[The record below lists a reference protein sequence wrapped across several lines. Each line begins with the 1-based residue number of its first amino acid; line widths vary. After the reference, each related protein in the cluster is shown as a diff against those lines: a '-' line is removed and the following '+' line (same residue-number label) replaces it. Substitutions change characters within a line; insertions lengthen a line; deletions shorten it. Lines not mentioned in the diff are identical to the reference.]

1 MVVQENLTPVEGN
14 RAPKHEKKHRLKQRF
29 EVVKKLGQG
38 TYGKV
43 QLAIN
48 KETEQEVAIKTIKK
62 SKIESEQDLIRIR
75 REIQIMSSIQHPH
88 IIHIYEVFENKEKI
102 VLVMQYASGGE
113 LYDYLSQK
121 KILNDVEA
129 RRIFRQIAAA
139 VYYCHKN
146 KICHR
151 DLKLEN
157 VLLDEKGN
165 AKIADFGLSNVYDEK
180 HLLDTFCGSPLYA
193 SPEIVKGVPYY
204 GPEVDC
210 WSMGVILYTLVYGA
224 MPFDGSNFKR
234 LVKQISEGDYY
245 EPTTKAEASSLI
257 RRLLHVNPG
266 KRATII
272 DICSDSWVNEGYE
285 HSLLQV
291 SEDLANLTPVRIDLL
306 LALAPASPTIEES
319 NMQNPLAAPN
329 QKSKLPDA
337 ENRDDDADTIT
348 DSFTFTDGK
357 GDNEQNASIPNLP
370 NLDEDEEFLPANLA
384 AELDEQCTKR
394 QAERSFDGSLMKISS
409 IAHKNKKS
417 KKSSS
422 TNLNQTQEKELE
434 TSNQQFQNSPEVSRD
449 QNNNDN
455 IIETVNESPET
466 NENVKEDTN
475 KTKNPKSEEGNT
487 DLVTKQNKT
496 KEVDDKKDKN
506 NKNLSKE
513 NEKDKE
519 SVKSKQNIESNKTD
533 EEKVATH
540 DGRRPGKIVIPKF
553 LESSETSPTKA
564 GRKSSLTEIQSEQ
577 KIKKENKLSENEKET
592 KTVEK
597 PENNQDSQISE
608 NINSAEKNSANEDN
622 SEKSEAKKVAA
633 KGILKK
639 NIAKARLLEKRLSQ
653 QSSVESNGP
662 SSPPADQSNI
672 SPTSSVDSPDVTKGP
687 SFFKIPQPYTKTAK
701 EKPIQSKAEIVF
713 SNQENSSKDKIS
725 PHSEKSIVHFSPNHE
740 ETESI
745 WGTPLSPPIKIDK
758 NNQVLVKNSNWN
770 NISSDMCEVNNWK
783 QIEDDNFACVK
794 QGPTPI
800 TRSYKKFTFT
810 KEGTCITETGKIYT
824 KPGADGSWTKV
835 EKKTKI
841 TTLPGNDE
849 FQKFEHVQVRDEASL
864 SRSDS
869 QSSSESNDIFDDIF
883 DSWTG
888 DSMMCNFMKIKDNMK
903 KFSKK
908 PLFWRERHH
917 QEPFRQFNKAERK
930 QSKESNKQNEKRYSQ
945 SSERETSDTDDDF
958 DIQFDDMHPVVYG
971 SQGLWQLMMS
981 VNKDL
986 PHHLRNFR
994 DPSQLPGFSRSVS
1007 RNRGTA
1013 LFQKQNQFGSRGST
1027 GYSTRSLSRERSQ
1040 SPRETVLRFVLE
1052 SPKRQ
1057 QSVNISEPDS
1067 PQSQELWNSK
1077 GYASNTHERRSR
1089 KDSGVESCIS
1099 TESEGVR
1106 RLYSR
1111 DETGYA
1117 SFDDGFGP
1125 KTFRQYVKSK
1135 NPTERHDSFEEQY
1148 PQSPFDNMADSRRH
1162 RVEQWLHM
1170 TDVNDFDSPFEEFV
1184 RLHDLSA
1191 QSENPTSSI
1200 YGTMRPRDYMRY
1212 NRSMSDKLTDVD
1224 NPFNEQLYETQ
1235 HSQSNQ
1241 SLEKQSN
1248 KSYRSEISVD
1258 SSGKVHSSTVKTV
1271 TDTNYPERMPMHSQ
1285 SGNSFNLKYDSDG
1298 NSGRPH
1304 VTSPQ
1309 QNFSKYTR
1317 SYSGNLQFAGPQ
1329 EATVNSRGTNRPIL
1343 SMTVS
1348 FNRGNPDGSVIVQS
1362 NTRQPGNTG
1371 GVWQQQEFSTAPG
1384 RVTIRREFS
1393 DPTSESPNV
1402 TTVPIQRYYTT
1413 QESNVENFGQS
1424 RGKYFNTEISNSA
1437 CSGWRMA
1444 NTNNSTKQFSYMAE
1458 NNINNYVAC
1467 LKEQTLT
1474 ELKEENAS
1482 DLKSDGTLTPDSLET
1497 FSVTDE
1503 NELKTVNNQHESFGI
1518 WQLVD
1523 TNSLNKEKSIEVDH
1537 KNHFIS
1543 KKNEIS
1549 VVSHMKSHNAYES
1562 SIKTL
1567 HNKDSSQSTLIEK
1580 SSKINSDIK
1589 LGKCVRDDVNSLI
1602 WDNNATIDSDS
1613 CKYSVNSEL
1622 ESYQKSHAKSFQPF
1636 PNNDSINISLLEP
1649 LKWATFDQNMFLITS
1664 KLKHS

>member
-14 RAPKHEKKHRLKQRF
+14 RAPSKHEKKHRLKQRF

-245 EPTTKAEASSLI
+245 EPTTKAEASNLI
-257 RRLLHVNPG
+257 HRLLNVNPS

-306 LALAPASPTIEES
+306 LALAPASPEEG
-319 NMQNPLAAPN
+319 NTQNPLAASDG
-329 QKSKLPDA
+329 KSKLP
-337 ENRDDDADTIT
+337 NDDDADTIT

-357 GDNEQNASIPNLP
+357 ADNEHNASIPNLP
-370 NLDEDEEFLPANLA
+370 NLEEDEEFLPANVA
-384 AELDEQCTKR
+384 AELDEQCAKR

-409 IAHKNKKS
+409 IAHKNKKP
-417 KKSSS
+417 KKSTSV
-422 TNLNQTQEKELE
+422 NLDQPKETE
-434 TSNQQFQNSPEVSRD
+434 ISNQQSKQVSQEVGKD

-455 IIETVNESPET
+455 ISETSKEPSTVSEKVTENENKTVKPDNEEKNKAKSVKTDKTKDITAENKNETGKKPISGKNEKNESS
-466 NENVKEDTN
+466 KR
-475 KTKNPKSEEGNT
+475 
-487 DLVTKQNKT
+487 KQ
-496 KEVDDKKDKN
+496 
-506 NKNLSKE
+506 
-513 NEKDKE
+513 
-519 SVKSKQNIESNKTD
+519 SVELNKTD

-540 DGRRPGKIVIPKF
+540 DGRKPGKVTIPKF
-553 LESSETSPTKA
+553 LESAETSPTKFE
-564 GRKSSLTEIQSEQ
+564 RRTSLNETQSEQ
-577 KIKKENKLSENEKET
+577 KAKKEKVKESEKET
-592 KTVEK
+592 KKVET
-597 PENNQDSQISE
+597 PDSSESHQENQSSE
-608 NINSAEKNSANEDN
+608 NANSPEKTSENEDN
-622 SEKSEAKKVAA
+622 SNKSEAKKVAA

-653 QSSVESNGP
+653 QSSVESNDP
-662 SSPPADQSNI
+662 SSPPVDQSNI
-672 SPTSSVDSPDVTKGP
+672 SPPLNVESPDVTKGP
-687 SFFKIPQPYTKTAK
+687 SFFKVPQPYSKTTK

-713 SNQENSSKDKIS
+713 SNQENSSKEKNS
-725 PHSEKSIVHFSPNHE
+725 SQTEKSLVHFSQNHE

-745 WGTPLSPPIKIDK
+745 WGTPLSPPIKNEK
-758 NNQVLVKNSNWN
+758 NNQALIKHSEWN
-770 NISSDMCEVNNWK
+770 NISSDICEDNWK
-783 QIEDDNFACVK
+783 QVDDDNFACVK

-841 TTLPGNDE
+841 TTLPGTDE
-849 FQKFEHVQVRDEASL
+849 FQKFEHVQVRDESL

-888 DSMMCNFMKIKDNMK
+888 DSMMCNFMKIKDNMR
-903 KFSKK
+903 KFSKR
-908 PLFWRERHH
+908 PLFWRERHRD
-917 QEPFRQFNKAERK
+917 PFRQFKTERQ
-930 QSKESNKQNEKRYSQ
+930 QSKEWSRQNDKRYVQ
-945 SSERETSDTDDDF
+945 SSERESSDNEDEF
-958 DIQFDDMHPVVYG
+958 DIHFDDMHPVVYG

-986 PHHLRNFR
+986 PHHLRSFR
-994 DPSQLPGFSRSVS
+994 DPPQMPCFTRSVS
-1007 RNRGTA
+1007 RNRGAA
-1013 LFQKQNQFGSRGST
+1013 LLQKQNQLGSRGST

-1052 SPKRQ
+1052 SPQRQ
-1057 QSVNISEPDS
+1057 QSVNVSEPDS
-1067 PQSQELWNSK
+1067 PQKQEAWNCK
-1077 GYASNTHERRSR
+1077 DYATNAQERRSR
-1089 KDSGVESCIS
+1089 KDSGVESCTS
-1099 TESEGVR
+1099 TDSDGIR

-1111 DETGYA
+1111 DETRYS

-1125 KTFRQYVKSK
+1125 KTFHQYVKSK
-1135 NPTERHDSFEEQY
+1135 NSAERHGSFEEEY
-1148 PQSPFDNMADSRRH
+1148 PQSPFDNLADSRRH

-1170 TDVNDFDSPFEEFV
+1170 TDVPGFDSPFEEFV

-1191 QSENPTSSI
+1191 HNENPTSSI

-1212 NRSMSDKLTDVD
+1212 NRSMSDKLTDID
-1224 NPFNEQLYETQ
+1224 APFNDQLHEPQ

-1258 SSGKVHSSTVKTV
+1258 STGKVQSSTVKTV
-1271 TDTNYPERMPMHSQ
+1271 TETNYPERMPIHSN
-1285 SGNSFNLKYDSDG
+1285 SGNSFNVKYDSDG
-1298 NSGRPH
+1298 NNGRPQ
-1304 VTSPQ
+1304 VTSNPQ
-1309 QNFSKYTR
+1309 NSTKYTR

-1329 EATVNSRGTNRPIL
+1329 EGVTSRGTNRPIL

-1362 NTRQPGNTG
+1362 NTRTPGSTG
-1371 GVWQQQEFSTAPG
+1371 GVWQQQEFTTAPG

-1393 DPTSESPNV
+1393 DPTSETANV
-1402 TTVPIQRYYTT
+1402 TTIPVQRYYST
-1413 QESNVENFGQS
+1413 QESNRSNVENLGQP
-1424 RGKYFNTEISNSA
+1424 RGKYFNSELLNPA

-1444 NTNNSTKQFSYMAE
+1444 STNNSTKQFSYLAK
-1458 NNINNYVAC
+1458 NITNDYVAC
-1467 LKEQTLT
+1467 LKENSAS
-1474 ELKEENAS
+1474 ELKEENTL
-1482 DLKSDGTLTPDSLET
+1482 DIRSDGTLTPDSLET
-1497 FSVTDE
+1497 SSVKDE
-1503 NELKTVNNQHESFGI
+1503 NEPQVSITAPESVGLWKFVNN
-1518 WQLVD
+1518 
-1523 TNSLNKEKSIEVDH
+1523 NSLNKEKMIETEYKQH
-1537 KNHFIS
+1537 LLIS
-1543 KKNEIS
+1543 ERNEVS
-1549 VVSHMKSHNAYES
+1549 VKLQNAASQTRVSAYES
-1562 SIKTL
+1562 SLTSV
-1567 HNKDSSQSTLIEK
+1567 HDKDSSQSFPIEK
-1580 SSKINSDIK
+1580 TAKICDIN
-1589 LGKCVRDDVNSLI
+1589 LEGCVKEEVNSLI
-1602 WDNNATIDSDS
+1602 WDNKTS
-1613 CKYSVNSEL
+1613 L
-1622 ESYQKSHAKSFQPF
+1622 ESCTYKVDQEMESSQHAKSFQQF
-1636 PNNDSINISLLEP
+1636 SKNDSIGISVLEP
-1649 LKWATFDQNMFLITS
+1649 KKWATFDQNMLMITS